1 MIYLISANSLLFKSD
16 KYSVTTTQEALEY
29 LRTLKQVQLDT
40 ETSGLDC
47 YTKTLLTLQLGS
59 KDNQYVFDW
68 TTISDSDKQ
77 LIKEYLESD
86 VLILGFNLMFDL
98 TFLYRNNIWPRHIY
112 DNMIAEQLLYLGY
125 PRVLT
130 SELVSELNLNVPFYD
145 FIKQEEGNSYYEL
158 SYSLKSTAKRRLGID
173 IDKSVRG
180 DIIKYGLT
188 EDVIVYAGTDVKWL
202 EDIKD
207 AQYVELQKQDLVQAV
222 EFESN
227 FVRAL
232 AYTKYCGIHLDVDKW
247 KNKMQSDLDKLNKA
261 KTELDNFVLE
271 LDKNKYIFQEAHN
284 LKEAKKLESLG
295 FELTDKPNVYKKY
308 VSDLFTNYQLQY
320 SLFEESNIGKYCNIN
335 WDSSQQVI
343 KLFEIIGISVTTFDK
358 KTKREKKSI
367 NEKILSPQVKDF
379 PILETYLE
387 YKEASKVVSTY
398 GQNWLNA
405 INPISGRIHVELHSI
420 GTDTSRVSS
429 GGGQYKLN
437 QQNLPNDAV
446 TRACFTA
453 EKGNIWLSCDY
464 SGQESRLLA
473 SVSKDKAMI
482 DLFEQDGDIHSLV
495 AYMSYPE
502 IIPRNTDIKDIKKL
516 YHHARQDAKGI
527 EFSINYGGDFNTIAI
542 NKGISIKEA
551 KQIYDNYMKGFT
563 GIASYQDYCRKA
575 VMEKG
580 YIIMNPIL
588 KHRAHIFD
596 FEWISRM
603 EEKFKDREFWEYYN
617 ELKISAPGSDT
628 VKAVKRYFERK
639 SESEKQSIN
648 YRIQNRGACAYKLAS
663 ILFFNWIVANNY
675 QNIVKT
681 VVEAHDEK
689 NVECPIELKDIV
701 SKKLVECMIEG
712 GKPFCP
718 NVFLGADIEI
728 GECWIH

>member
-188 EDVIVYAGTDVKWL
+188 EDVVVYAGTDVKWL

-232 AYTKYCGIHLDVDKW
+232 AYTKYCGIHLDVNKW

-271 LDKNKYIFQEAHN
+271 LDKNKYVFQEARN

-464 SGQESRLLA
+464 SG
-473 SVSKDKAMI
+473 
-482 DLFEQDGDIHSLV
+482 
-495 AYMSYPE
+495 
-502 IIPRNTDIKDIKKL
+502 
-516 YHHARQDAKGI
+516 
-527 EFSINYGGDFNTIAI
+527 
-542 NKGISIKEA
+542 
-551 KQIYDNYMKGFT
+551 
-563 GIASYQDYCRKA
+563 
-575 VMEKG
+575 
-580 YIIMNPIL
+580 
-588 KHRAHIFD
+588 
-596 FEWISRM
+596 
-603 EEKFKDREFWEYYN
+603 
-617 ELKISAPGSDT
+617 
-628 VKAVKRYFERK
+628 
-639 SESEKQSIN
+639 
-648 YRIQNRGACAYKLAS
+648 
-663 ILFFNWIVANNY
+663 
-675 QNIVKT
+675 
-681 VVEAHDEK
+681 
-689 NVECPIELKDIV
+689 
-701 SKKLVECMIEG
+701 
-712 GKPFCP
+712 
-718 NVFLGADIEI
+718 
-728 GECWIH
+728 